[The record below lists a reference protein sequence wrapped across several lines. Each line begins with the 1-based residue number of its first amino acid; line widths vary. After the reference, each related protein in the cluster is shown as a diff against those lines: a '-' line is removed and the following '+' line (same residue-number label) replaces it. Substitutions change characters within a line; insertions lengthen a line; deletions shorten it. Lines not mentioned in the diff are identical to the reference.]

1 MPEIDFS
8 PSIATNVTEFSAD
21 EGAHEG
27 LIESR
32 TSARPGMF
40 GSLVGSLGLSGV
52 DLIDQTLSSVTPLD
66 RGTINNS
73 FLSVI
78 GSPGLNQFAAENRG
92 AVEVLSGVEAMFVA
106 NAVTNRILKPGGA
119 VMTGLRNMPGLRSA
133 IALDQS
139 YDRALRAAGVGMREV
154 AARGEMSAA
163 SLAGVLEYRSLG
175 VKTALN
181 LGKARSG
188 TRALGFAKGAREAAV
203 FEGVFTTIA
212 NQNSVFFSNDWTEN
226 LAFGA
231 FGVAFGG
238 GLGRLQANWA
248 LRRAANTDS
257 ITAELTRAY
266 DRRGFE
272 AARRLQ
278 IDDPLLNDK
287 KFLGFDN
294 GLLFDTATSRALH
307 ARDLRLA
314 TDTSERGI
322 RLSANRN
329 EAATQLQRL
338 MFQDLNKG
346 TQDGL
351 HSVGRT
357 GFNDSQPAFK
367 ALKEGIERE
376 PTLLYGTSE
385 IGVANPEVGIKVTDA
400 MRKAALE
407 KKIDGLNTLMKN
419 GGHIKLDKLGQEM
432 IVPLE
437 SAERLEITE
446 ALAKLRY
453 DYSKQGFVQ
462 LFPGELAPMEFA
474 GIIDNLP
481 FRRVKTE
488 SSAGKTV
495 FYAEKLSETDHAIGI
510 GDDLSVYTP
519 GNLPVEKMTMHDTI
533 HLYRVGRQAA
543 DRIAAGNKVV
553 TLGDKPNW
561 FQLDM
566 AERIIKQSGRPDLIT
581 FPKGMTREDAIVES
595 FAQKVDAIRASG
607 KENSA
612 LRFGEGYTKKR
623 PPLNDV
629 AAFAARV
636 KFNMPQL
643 TPQQAGLL
651 MSHEN
656 PVETLLYAFK
666 DGDEVRAMGY
676 NHLKAEVKN
685 AAIIK
690 GLTEDFVR
698 EFDEMNGRSF
708 DFLMSRDGEAIEP
721 LMFYKRPLAQSD
733 WTREAIDY
741 SIASR
746 KAFQRGLLMGGTADP
761 FNRALAEGLFND
773 PNYRQALEIGQL
785 ADNQHTSIIPG
796 LGNQAPQSFFG
807 GLTGA
812 IATREWRDRDILTM
826 LSASR
831 FKDAQDRLTRDIM
844 AKVISDTMG
853 DVLTRVAGPRNGE
866 SRVMLN
872 HFFSQRQGWTIA
884 EAVDEIGKKLGRGAT
899 REVTLPNGKVG
910 YQFILENSVN
920 NKTRFEAQFG
930 RPMEKSQP
938 LVNAQGVPI
947 VVDDLGME
955 ALTRFEGLS
964 EYRRKAQNTLL
975 RAQNMS
981 EIQRQFYWVPSQ
993 ETYGKFVAMTFDAT
1007 GKVVP
1012 GWGIVAN
1019 TAAELA
1025 TREAELT
1032 TRQGFQAGWTVRRK
1046 DSVTQFMDLWD
1057 KAQMDW
1063 HDASLTMV
1071 QSGKVNK
1078 GRLSGQDIDL
1088 HAWERANAMMVDG
1101 FIDHGR
1107 DVLRFM
1113 TKDAVDAARIRA
1125 EVGRAETA
1133 VGSKDLKRGGI
1144 FDRYVQNI
1152 MGIPANS
1159 DKNGMIAP
1167 IFKAI
1172 EDRVDNFLVD
1182 RTPSSSKVFTALQ
1195 DKFRMV
1201 PWAKND
1207 TSQKLFDKLVRD
1219 LGPYMPFKKVSEL
1232 VEAQTGHA
1240 MPKEL
1245 KEISAKI
1252 SWYEATSKLRWL
1264 ESVHAIM
1271 NFGSLVHNLPA
1282 VTKTLQRWTGETAEQ
1297 HAKRV
1302 GHVATIF
1309 GDQAAVAVPN
1319 PAKMM
1324 YMAMKDARKSTMDEF
1339 TRKAT
1344 ERGYMNQEVAELE
1357 RQFSAIKTPGALRS
1371 FFFGNPHAD
1380 TSTLAG
1386 KIAKKG
1392 GLDYYLGYMSDK
1404 SEDFTRRMAMYYGR
1418 RLADIQGIA
1427 KVDDQLVYAHDI
1439 ANKVIANYD
1448 PRNRQEIFQGAL
1460 GAPIGLFQSY
1470 VVNYYQRLF
1479 RMFET
1484 RDTKAMA
1491 SQFVWQSS
1499 MFGIQ
1504 SFGPFWSAANS
1515 MFFDRGEAMED
1526 MTDSLEN
1533 RLGTADAD
1541 VIMHGVLANLPK
1553 LFNLLPGVD
1562 GVDGANI
1569 YTRGDI
1575 NVRLP
1580 MVNMPIADS
1589 IKKLWG
1595 GYHQMVD
1602 AISETHST
1610 LTTNQIA
1617 EIVSNSLGN
1626 RPLAGMIEIF
1636 GADGYDTD
1644 PNGQVVSRA
1653 ENLMSFDT
1661 AYRLMGVKSMTQQKD
1676 TEAFYANKEANE
1688 EQVARQT
1695 SLRLSTRANIR
1706 AGNFD
1711 ALPELFV
1718 QYVENGG
1725 RREYFT
1731 RWYNDAMESAL
1742 ETRSQRQLEDL
1753 MKNGMKMAQ
1762 VNRLLDAG
1770 VTPAMEADVGDEDY
1784 GQAEAIKT
1792 RVRDEVDMMF
1802 TGEDPAQDPNQ
1813 QMRPDFGL

>member
-1 MPEIDFS
+1 MPELDMT
-8 PSIATNVTEFSAD
+8 PSIASNITEFSAD
-21 EGAHEG
+21 DNAHQG

-40 GSLVGSLGLSGV
+40 GSLVGSLGLSVV
-52 DLIDQTLSSVTPLD
+52 DVVDQTVSSLSPVN

-73 FLSVI
+73 FLGAI
-78 GSPGLNQFAAENRG
+78 GSPGLNQFSAENRG
-92 AVEVLSGVEAMFVA
+92 AIEVLSGVEALFAA
-106 NAVTNRILKPGGA
+106 NAITNRILKPGGA
-119 VMTGLRNMPGLRSA
+119 VMNGLRDMPGLRST
-133 IALDQS
+133 IALNQS
-139 YDRALRAAGVGMREV
+139 YERSLRAATVGMREV

-163 SLAGVLEYRSLG
+163 SLAGVLQYRSLG
-175 VKTALN
+175 VNTALD
-181 LGKARSG
+181 LGKARSA
-188 TRALGFAKGAREAAV
+188 TRGLGFAKGAREALV
-203 FEGVFTTIA
+203 FEGVFTAIA

-257 ITAELTRAY
+257 VTAELTRAY
-266 DRRGFE
+266 DRKGFE

-314 TDTSERGI
+314 TDSSERGV
-322 RLSANRN
+322 RLAANRGD
-329 EAATQLQRL
+329 AATQVQKLL
-338 MFQDLNKG
+338 FQDLNKG
-346 TQDGL
+346 TQDGI

-367 ALKEGIERE
+367 ALREGIERE
-376 PTLLYGTSE
+376 PTLLYGASE
-385 IGVANPEVGIKVTDA
+385 VGVANPEVGIKLTDG
-400 MRKAALE
+400 MRRAALE
-407 KKIDGLNTLMKN
+407 KKIDGLNTLIKN
-419 GGHIKLDKLGQEM
+419 NGHIKLDKLGQET
-432 IVPLE
+432 ITPLG
-437 SAERLEITE
+437 SAERLEITN

-474 GIIDNLP
+474 GIVDNLP

-488 SSAGKTV
+488 ASAGKKV
-495 FYAEKLSETDHAIGI
+495 YYAEKLAEGDHAIGI

-519 GNLPVEKMTMHDTI
+519 GSVPVEKMTMHDTI
-533 HLYRVGRQAA
+533 HMYRVGRHAA

-566 AERIIKQSGRPDLIT
+566 AERIIKQSGRDDLVT

-612 LRFGEGYTKKR
+612 LRFDEGYTKTR

-636 KFNMPQL
+636 KFNLPQL

-651 MSHEN
+651 MTHEN

-666 DGDEVRAMGY
+666 NGDEVRSMGY
-676 NHLKAEVKN
+676 NQLKSEVKN
-685 AAIIK
+685 AAVIK
-690 GLTEDFVR
+690 GLTEDTVR
-698 EFDEMNGRSF
+698 EFEEMNGRSF
-708 DFLMSRDGEAIEP
+708 DFLMGRDGEAIEP

-733 WTREAIDY
+733 WTREALDY

-746 KAFQRGLLMGGTADP
+746 KAFQRGLLMGSTSDP
-761 FNRALAEGLFND
+761 FNRILAEGLFND

-785 ADNQHTSIIPG
+785 ADNQHTSILPG

-807 GLTGA
+807 SLTGA
-812 IATREWRDRDILTM
+812 VATREWRDRDILTM

-844 AKVISDTMG
+844 AKVISETMG

-872 HFFSQRQGWTIA
+872 HFFSQRQGWAIA
-884 EAVDEIGKKLGRGAT
+884 EQLDEMGKPLGKGAT
-899 REVTLPNGKVG
+899 RQITLPSGKVG
-910 YQFILENSVN
+910 YQFILDNTVN
-920 NKTRFEAQFG
+920 NKTRFETQFG
-930 RPMEKSQP
+930 RPMEKNQP

-947 VVDDLGME
+947 VVDELGFE
-955 ALTRFEGLS
+955 ALTRFENLS

-975 RAQNMS
+975 RAQNMP
-981 EIQRQFYWVPSQ
+981 EIQRQYYWVPSQ
-993 ETYGKFVAMTFDAT
+993 ETYGKFIAMTFDAH

-1019 TAAELA
+1019 TAAELSA
-1025 TREAELT
+1025 READLT
-1032 TRQGFQAGWTVRRK
+1032 KRAGFQTGWTVRRK

-1078 GRLSGQDIDL
+1078 GRLGGQDIDL

-1107 DVLRFM
+1107 DVLRIM

-1133 VGSKDLKRGGI
+1133 VGSKSLKHGGI

-1152 MGIPANS
+1152 MGTPAS
-1159 DKNGMIAP
+1159 ADRNGMIAP
-1167 IFKAI
+1167 IFKQI
-1172 EDRVDNFLVD
+1172 EDRVDSFLAD
-1182 RTPSSSKVFTALQ
+1182 RTPSASKVFTAMQ

-1207 TSQKLFDKLVRD
+1207 TSQKLFDKLVQD
-1219 LGPYMPFKKVSEL
+1219 LGPYMPFKRVTDL

-1240 MPKEL
+1240 LPKEM

-1271 NFGSLVHNLPA
+1271 NFGSLIHNLPA
-1282 VTKTLQRWTGETAEQ
+1282 VTKTLQRWPTESLEQ

-1309 GDQAAVAVPN
+1309 GDNAAVAVPN
-1319 PAKMM
+1319 PGKMM
-1324 YMAMKDARKSTMDEF
+1324 YLAMKDARKSSMDEF

-1386 KIAKKG
+1386 KIAQKG

-1418 RLADIQGIA
+1418 RLAEIQGIT
-1427 KVDDQLVYAHDI
+1427 KVDDQIVYAHDT

-1460 GAPIGLFQSY
+1460 GAPIGLFQSH
-1470 VVNYYQRLF
+1470 VVNYYQRMF

-1484 RDTKAMA
+1484 RDTKAMG
-1491 SQFVWQSS
+1491 SQFLWQSA
-1499 MFGIQ
+1499 MFGVQ
-1504 SFGPFWSAANS
+1504 SFGPFWGAANS

-1526 MTDSLEN
+1526 MIDSFEN

-1541 VIMHGVLANLPK
+1541 VIMHGLVANMPK
-1553 LFNLLPGVD
+1553 LFNLLPGVE

-1569 YTRGDI
+1569 YTRGDV

-1580 MVNMPIADS
+1580 VANMPIADS
-1589 IKKLWG
+1589 IKKMWG
-1595 GYHQMVD
+1595 GFNQMVD
-1602 AISETHST
+1602 AFTETHGT

-1626 RPLAGMIEIF
+1626 RPLAGMIEVF

-1695 SLRLSTRANIR
+1695 SLRLSTRSNIR

-1718 QYVENGG
+1718 KYVENGG

-1753 MKNGMKMAQ
+1753 MKNGTKMAQ

-1770 VTPAMEADVGDEDY
+1770 VTPTMEAEVGDEDY
-1784 GQAEAIKT
+1784 GQAEAIKA
-1792 RVRDEVDMMF
+1792 RVRDEVEMMF
-1802 TGEDPAQDPNQ
+1802 TGEDATVDPSQND
-1813 QMRPDFGL
+1813 RVEFGL